1 MGQGLTP
8 GRLEEL
14 MDRCGAERRMDALCR
29 YKFERFGYHASQWV
43 MLNKLLE
50 KPRPSPFRRLVQ
62 AAREETGFRKK
73 TEEEKKQ

>member
-8 GRLEEL
+8 GKLEEL
-14 MDRCGAERRMDALCR
+14 MDRSAQAAMDALRR